1 MKKKKNKLPNP
12 VAKSKVTGE
21 HGPAASTKIHNSKKD
36 YKRSNSKNVEK
47 FLHD

>member
-21 HGPAASTKIHNSKKD
+21 HGPTASTKIHNSKKA
-36 YKRSNSKNVEK
+36 YKRSDGKNIIK
-47 FLHD
+47 YLYD